1 MEVNQRKKFSGLNED
16 KKKKLEKEMFFGF
29 ENPAVTREWLWQKL
43 DFSELRKKK
52 KLDSK
57 YGVVFNNTDFIGKKR
72 HDGN

>member
-1 MEVNQRKKFSGLNED
+1 MKT

-52 KLDSK
+52 KKTRQQVWSSL
-57 YGVVFNNTDFIGKKR
+57 
-72 HDGN
+72 